1 MNPSNLLATLMST
14 QLLARI
20 SSLRFRMLDDHLL
33 RKRVHP
39 ELVGISRFFI
49 EFLYFGMKE
58 ARACLFVVLFFTAVF
73 SIPREGLWGV
83 PRYDVL
89 LLVALLIQAWMV
101 CVKLE
106 TIDELKAITIFHV
119 AGFALEVFKT
129 SSEIQ
134 SWAYPDFAYTKLLG
148 VPLFSVVVKLNWPQF
163 LIHSNIVVPIYSA
176 LGRHYIDA
184 VETSCNT
191 Q

>member
-83 PRYDVL
+83 PRYD
-89 LLVALLIQAWMV
+89 A
-101 CVKLE
+101 KLHP
-106 TIDELKAITIFHV
+106 TD
-119 AGFALEVFKT
+119 
-129 SSEIQ
+129 
-134 SWAYPDFAYTKLLG
+134 
-148 VPLFSVVVKLNWPQF
+148 
-163 LIHSNIVVPIYSA
+163 
-176 LGRHYIDA
+176 R
-184 VETSCNT
+184 
-191 Q
+191 